1 MSKIVN
7 DESQE
12 RPEHLEQIRDIIF
25 GPQKREFETRLRQL
39 EEKFEDMKSSLTYAI
54 DELTRSMIQEIRSSA
69 QTLDNKLKA
78 SNEQSEQER
87 ESAQRHITQMESRF
101 DKSIQQTIQTAAEKI
116 TSVDLTM
123 KAESTKLRQELLQL
137 QDQLL
142 HALDARASELTDS
155 KVSRDT
161 MAEALIEL
169 GMKVKA
175 GERISELKLISQKK
189 PNQ

>member
-87 ESAQRHITQMESRF
+87 ESAQRHITLIESRF
-101 DKSIQQTIQTAAEKI
+101 DKSIQQTIHTAAEKI